1 MPTGRFSKMR
11 HAVMSSPSCALSRV
25 PTTSLDFVSETANDV
40 ELIEVMTDRARP
52 APETRASTISTKGS
66 EHCEHPSTGLGAA
79 RASRI
84 WHMARRCVAFAMV
97 FMVGI
102 HISATGLNI
111 SLMQTH
117 YNLSYTQISTVFPP
131 MIAAHAI
138 ACGSCSYLLHG
149 IGMRW
154 ALTLACV
161 VWSIGCAML
170 IAEPP
175 FAWCVVGLGSLGV
188 GAGTYNSVLTAFTSH
203 EEDAVLMGWLYAS
216 FAFGGAIAPLI
227 VGGFVA
233 HGIGWNKF
241 YILLLAFSNLLG
253 GISLV
258 LVGEWEVSLDQK
270 AGSAPSTTRRPE
282 AENESEHLRPAPSAT
297 ARLCEA
303 LHLKI
308 VWMGLFLIGITY
320 GSADALAAWTSSYF
334 LDVKHAPKSASKYLM
349 SGLWGGMAVGRLTL
363 PWLFRGRVGE
373 RTAAIGTLTVAIV
386 MLTVIWLVESFK
398 VAAVALAFAGFS
410 AGPMTP
416 HVLSTVT
423 SRVPAALKASVVSLI
438 LGTAVL
444 SGGGGPLLF
453 GIIVERGWISS
464 LPPCLI
470 VASALAACF
479 WALLPP
485 RCTATPSAQ

>member
-1 MPTGRFSKMR
+1 MDRSFALVKFYGMDREERSLVSWSISSRQGEARFVVLLDRFRSAPT
-11 HAVMSSPSCALSRV
+11 AQQPAL
-25 PTTSLDFVSETANDV
+25 ETQPRED
-40 ELIEVMTDRARP
+40 I
-52 APETRASTISTKGS
+52 
-66 EHCEHPSTGLGAA
+66 
-79 RASRI
+79 
-84 WHMARRCVAFAMV
+84 RRCR
-97 FMVGI
+97 GDD
-102 HISATGLNI
+102 
-111 SLMQTH
+111 
-117 YNLSYTQISTVFPP
+117 
-131 MIAAHAI
+131 
-138 ACGSCSYLLHG
+138 
-149 IGMRW
+149 
-154 ALTLACV
+154 
-161 VWSIGCAML
+161 
-170 IAEPP
+170 
-175 FAWCVVGLGSLGV
+175 LGV

-241 YILLLAFSNLLG
+241 YIILLTLSNLLG

-270 AGSAPSTTRRPE
+270 AGSAPSTTRQPE

-308 VWMGLFLIGITY
+308 VWMGLLLIGLTY

-334 LDVKHAPKSASKYLM
+334 LDVKHASKSASKYLT
-349 SGLWGGMAVGRLTL
+349 SGLWGGCMMPSKWLWLTPRQDHLARTGMAVGRLIL
-363 PWLFRGRVGE
+363 PWLFRGRVRE

-386 MLTVIWLVESFK
+386 MLTVMWFVESFK

-416 HVLSTVT
+416 HVLSMVT
-423 SRVPAALKASVVSLI
+423 SRLPATLKASVVSLI

-444 SGGGGPLLF
+444 SGGGSSLLF
-453 GIIVERGWISS
+453 GLIVERGWIST

-479 WALLPP
+479 WALVPP
-485 RCTATPSAQ
+485 RCAATSSAQ